1 MILKVKTVLERF
13 SAAFAVLLL
22 GLIAM
27 NFILDFFV
35 KALSMLIVEPF
46 NFMRY
51 FLIVIFILYGL
62 YHANAWY
69 LGSQTK
75 DQD

>member
-1 MILKVKTVLERF
+1 MITNIKTVLEKF

-22 GLIAM
+22 GLLAM
-27 NFILDFFV
+27 NFLLDLFV
-35 KALSMLIVEPF
+35 KALSMLITEPF
-46 NFMRY
+46 NFLRY
-51 FLIVIFILYGL
+51 FLIVMFILYGL

-69 LGSQTK
+69 LDSQTK